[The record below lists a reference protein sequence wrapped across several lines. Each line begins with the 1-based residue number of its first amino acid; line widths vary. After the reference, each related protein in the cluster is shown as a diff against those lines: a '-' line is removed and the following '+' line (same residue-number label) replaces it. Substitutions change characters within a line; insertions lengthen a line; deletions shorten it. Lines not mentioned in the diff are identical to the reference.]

1 MLFILWLVVR
11 LLVLPGADEAT
22 KDLEILI
29 LRHQLRVLRRKAGRP
44 RLTTLDRVLLAA
56 TSRVLPREPPTPLTA
71 PTAPD
76 STHGG
81 QRSSQSRLP
90 RHPDHHDAADTSVSG
105 YASATSCAR
114 SRAPSLVIARLMWVL
129 AVAGLITRCSAISSL
144 LMPYAASPATSRSR
158 SVSWASASALTWRFG
173 ARSTSRATSRRV
185 RPGDS
190 SASPPATTRMPC
202 SSWPGSVFLFTK
214 PLAPAPSASMTY
226 SS

>member
-56 TSRVLPREPPTPLTA
+56 TSRVLPREPPAPLTA

-90 RHPDHHDAADTSVSG
+90 RHPDHQRLRESQQPAPGTSAVMEHSVTSG
-105 YASATSCAR
+105 RAGRPGGAGMPAR
-114 SRAPSLVIARLMWVL
+114 P
-129 AVAGLITRCSAISSL
+129 AVRGR
-144 LMPYAASPATSRSR
+144 
-158 SVSWASASALTWRFG
+158 G
-173 ARSTSRATSRRV
+173 RRV
-185 RPGDS
+185 WSLPG
-190 SASPPATTRMPC
+190 
-202 SSWPGSVFLFTK
+202 
-214 PLAPAPSASMTY
+214 
-226 SS
+226 

>member
-29 LRHQLRVLRRKAGRP
+29 LRHQLRVLLP
-44 RLTTLDRVLLAA
+44 A

-105 YASATSCAR
+105 N
-114 SRAPSLVIARLMWVL
+114 P
-129 AVAGLITRCSAISSL
+129 SSL
-144 LMPYAASPATSRSR
+144 RR
-158 SVSWASASALTWRFG
+158 
-173 ARSTSRATSRRV
+173 ARQRLWSIR
-185 RPGDS
+185 
-190 SASPPATTRMPC
+190 
-202 SSWPGSVFLFTK
+202 
-214 PLAPAPSASMTY
+214 
-226 SS
+226 

>member
-105 YASATSCAR
+105 N
-114 SRAPSLVIARLMWVL
+114 P
-129 AVAGLITRCSAISSL
+129 SSL
-144 LMPYAASPATSRSR
+144 RRARQRLW
-158 SVSWASASALTWRFG
+158 SVR
-173 ARSTSRATSRRV
+173 
-185 RPGDS
+185 
-190 SASPPATTRMPC
+190 
-202 SSWPGSVFLFTK
+202 
-214 PLAPAPSASMTY
+214 
-226 SS
+226 